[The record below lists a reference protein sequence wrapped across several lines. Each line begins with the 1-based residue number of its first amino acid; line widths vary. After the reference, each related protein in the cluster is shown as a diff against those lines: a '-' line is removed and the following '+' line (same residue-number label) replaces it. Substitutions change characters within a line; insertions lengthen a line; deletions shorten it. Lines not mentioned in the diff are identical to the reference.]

1 MDLVERVQK
10 ELASEEK
17 CIKCTT
23 GVLLKDNN
31 KVGCLIALIRRT
43 LDTGLIIFQW
53 MGESSFEEKYL
64 EVLYVLAI
72 RGPFSYAT
80 VADQPAGEGKDKE
93 GIVRFQILTDDQTKL
108 VFELKKDAQGEN
120 LLLELNEAIGDY
132 RQRAHMVGVPD
143 FKWLDKYQQL
153 IGRKSFIHVNMNG
166 WPWNHLGEA
175 GSSGSEVVTAT
186 ESKLDDASLDV
197 FGMPGFTPSPTIHPS
212 LSSASLTSSD
222 ELDRSTTDSP
232 ALPRRSTLLTTS
244 FGARD
249 GFIKL
254 HMATRESEYT
264 HIKKLKIFVG
274 TWNVNGQAPAED
286 VTPWL
291 AVDQDPPDV
300 FSLGFQELDLSAET
314 LLKNVTP
321 KEDEWLKIAEQGL
334 HPKAQYTKVKTI
346 RLVGILLM
354 VFVKSQ
360 YLPYVTEV
368 DAETVATGIMGL
380 MGNKGGVAIR
390 MQIHNSSIC
399 FVNSHLAAHTEEFE
413 RRNQD
418 YRDIQSKLEFNGSYG
433 TFSITD
439 HEAVF
444 WLGDLNYRI
453 SDLDTE
459 HVRRLADE
467 GKYEELLANDQ
478 LIKQQKEKKCFN
490 GFEEGS
496 IKFKPTY
503 KYDPGSDNW
512 DTSEKGRAPAWCDR
526 ILWTGS
532 KVKQLEY
539 RSHNRLKISDHKPVS
554 ALFEVGVR
562 VVNVEKEKQVMEDV
576 IRKLDRHE
584 NENLP
589 QVELG
594 TTEIIFKDVQFLEK
608 QTATLKIVNI
618 GQVPAQFAFIAK
630 LDENEYCK
638 RWLTVKPP
646 MGIVTKGG
654 TKLVRLT
661 VYVDK
666 ESARAMNS
674 GDEKLEDI
682 LVLHLE
688 GGKDFF
694 VSVSGNYL
702 PSVFGSSIEALV
714 RMYGP
719 IREVPV
725 ATLVNLEHI
734 DSSNP
739 STSSDSQ
746 PLEIPKELWLLT
758 DHLFKFG
765 MRQENI
771 LRQSGFEKDLEEI
784 RTHLDCCRG
793 GKLPGS
799 IYSIAEALLI
809 FLEALPEPV
818 IPYAFYQRA
827 LECCNNYMLCKRLI
841 FQMPQSHRNVFTYI
855 SAFLRELL
863 LHSNDNKLDVK
874 TLATL
879 FGTLFLRAP
888 KNREAGLSK
897 RNVNQLTQKKARF
910 VYQFLVNEFGPD

>member
-1 MDLVERVQK
+1 
-10 ELASEEK
+10 
-17 CIKCTT
+17 
-23 GVLLKDNN
+23 
-31 KVGCLIALIRRT
+31 
-43 LDTGLIIFQW
+43 
-53 MGESSFEEKYL
+53 
-64 EVLYVLAI
+64 
-72 RGPFSYAT
+72 
-80 VADQPAGEGKDKE
+80 
-93 GIVRFQILTDDQTKL
+93 
-108 VFELKKDAQGEN
+108 
-120 LLLELNEAIGDY
+120 
-132 RQRAHMVGVPD
+132 MVGVPE
-143 FKWLDKYQQL
+143 FKWLEKYQQL
-153 IGRKSFIHVNMNG
+153 IGRKSFINVDG
-166 WPWNHLGEA
+166 WPWNHLEEA
-175 GSSGSEVVTAT
+175 SSSGLEVVTAT
-186 ESKLDDASLDV
+186 ESKLDDAALDV
-197 FGMPGFTPSPTIHPS
+197 FGMPGFSPSPTIHPS
-212 LSSASLTSSD
+212 LSSASLTASD
-222 ELDRSTTDSP
+222 EVDKGATDSP
-232 ALPRRSTLLTTS
+232 ALPRRSILPTS

-254 HMATRESEYT
+254 HMAARESEYT

-274 TWNVNGQAPAED
+274 TWNVNGQYPAEE
-286 VTPWL
+286 VSPWL
-291 AVDQDPPDV
+291 AADHDPPDV

-321 KEDEWLKIAEQGL
+321 REDEWLKMAEQGL

-354 VFVKSQ
+354 VFVKNK

-390 MQIHNSSIC
+390 MQIHNTSIC

-418 YRDIQSKLEFNGSYG
+418 YRDILSKLEFNGSHG
-433 TFSITD
+433 SPFITD

-444 WLGDLNYRI
+444 WLGDLNYRV
-453 SDLDTE
+453 SDMDTDV
-459 HVRRLADE
+459 VRRLADKGE
-467 GKYEELLANDQ
+467 YEELLVNDQ
-478 LIKQQKEKKCFN
+478 LIKQKNDKKCFK
-490 GFEEGS
+490 GFQEGR

-503 KYDPGSDNW
+503 KYDPGTDNW

-526 ILWTGS
+526 ILWRGS
-532 KVKQLEY
+532 QVKQLEY
-539 RSHNRLKISDHKPVS
+539 RSHNKLKLSDHKPVS
-554 ALFEVGVR
+554 SLFEVGVK
-562 VVNVEKEKQVMEDV
+562 VVNVEKERQVMEDV
-576 IRKLDRHE
+576 IRTLDRHE

-589 QVELG
+589 QVQLG

-608 QTATLKIVNI
+608 QTATLDIVNT
-618 GQVPAQFAFIAK
+618 GQVAAQFAFIAK
-630 LDENEYCK
+630 LDETEYCK
-638 RWLTVKPP
+638 PWLTVKPY
-646 MGIVTKGG
+646 MGIIMPGCTKQ
-654 TKLVRLT
+654 VRLT

-719 IREVPV
+719 IRDVPV
-725 ATLVNLEHI
+725 ATLVDLEHI
-734 DSSNP
+734 NLASPSS
-739 STSSDSQ
+739 SSDTQ

-758 DHLFKFG
+758 DHLFNFG

-771 LRQSGFEKDLEEI
+771 LRQSGFEEDLEEI
-784 RTHLDCCRG
+784 RSHLDCCRG

-827 LECCNNYMLCKRLI
+827 LECCNNYMLCKQLI

-863 LHSNDNKLDVK
+863 LHSNDNQLDAK

-888 KNREAGLSK
+888 KSKEAGLSK
-897 RNVNQLTQKKARF
+897 KTVNQLTQKKARF
-910 VYQFLVNEFGPD
+910 MYHFLVNEFGPD

>member
-1 MDLVERVQK
+1 
-10 ELASEEK
+10 
-17 CIKCTT
+17 
-23 GVLLKDNN
+23 
-31 KVGCLIALIRRT
+31 
-43 LDTGLIIFQW
+43 
-53 MGESSFEEKYL
+53 MGESSFQEKYL

-80 VADQPAGEGKDKE
+80 VADQPADESNDKE
-93 GIVRFQILTDDQTKL
+93 GVVRFQILTDDQTKL
-108 VFELKKDAQGEN
+108 VFELKKDTQGKN
-120 LLLELNEAIGDY
+120 FLVELNKAIGAY
-132 RQRAHMVGVPD
+132 RQRAHMVGVPE
-143 FKWLDKYQQL
+143 FKWLEKYQQL
-153 IGRKSFIHVNMNG
+153 IGRKSFISVDG
-166 WPWNHLGEA
+166 WPWDHLEVA
-175 GSSGSEVVTAT
+175 SSSGSEVVTAS
-186 ESKLDDASLDV
+186 ESKPDDASLDV
-197 FGMPGFTPSPTIHPS
+197 FGMPGFSPSPTIHPS
-212 LSSASLTSSD
+212 LSSASLTASD
-222 ELDRSTTDSP
+222 EVDKGSTDSP
-232 ALPRRSTLLTTS
+232 ALPRRSILPTS
-244 FGARD
+244 VSARD

-274 TWNVNGQAPAED
+274 TWNVNGQTPAEN
-286 VTPWL
+286 VAPWL
-291 AVDQDPPDV
+291 AVDRDPPDV

-321 KEDEWLKIAEQGL
+321 KEDEWLKIAERGL
-334 HPKAQYTKVKTI
+334 HPKAQYIKVKTI

-360 YLPYVTEV
+360 YQHYVTEV

-390 MQIHNSSIC
+390 MQIHNTSIC

-418 YRDIQSKLEFNGSYG
+418 YRDILSKLEFNGSYG
-433 TFSITD
+433 SFSITD

-453 SDLDTE
+453 SGMDTDL
-459 HVRRLADE
+459 VRRLADK
-467 GKYEELLANDQ
+467 GQYEELLANDQ
-478 LIKQQKEKKCFN
+478 LIKEQKEKKCFK
-490 GFEEGS
+490 GFKEGS

-503 KYDPGSDNW
+503 KYDPGTDNW

-532 KVKQLEY
+532 QVNQLEY
-539 RSHNRLKISDHKPVS
+539 RSHNKLKISDHKPVS

-562 VVNVEKEKQVMEDV
+562 VVNVEQERQVMEDV
-576 IRKLDRHE
+576 IRKLDRKE

-589 QVELG
+589 QVQLG

-608 QTATLKIVNI
+608 QTATLEIVNT
-618 GQVPAQFAFIAK
+618 GQVPARFAFVAK
-630 LDENEYCK
+630 LDDTEYCK
-638 RWLTVKPP
+638 PWLTVKPC
-646 MGIVTKGG
+646 MGIITTGG
-654 TKLVRLT
+654 TKHVRLT

-666 ESARAMNS
+666 ESSRTMNS

-739 STSSDSQ
+739 SASPDSH

-758 DHLFKFG
+758 DHLFNFG

-771 LRQSGFEKDLEEI
+771 LRQSGFERDLEAI

-799 IYSIAEALLI
+799 IYSVAEALLI

-827 LECCNNYMLCKRLI
+827 LECCNNYMLCKQLI
-841 FQMPQSHRNVFTYI
+841 FQMPQSHQNVFTYI
-855 SAFLRELL
+855 SSFLRELL
-863 LHSNDNKLDVK
+863 LHSNDNKLDAK

-888 KNREAGLSK
+888 KKKEAGLSK

-910 VYQFLVNEFGPD
+910 MYHFLVNEFGPD